1 VTRRVVQMAFQAHV
15 LTFTFEGAY
24 TVSHLHVHEIVIGGV
39 LLLLAWP
46 PAAGAACVEQAP
58 PLQPISEVALNSRLI
73 EVTFV
78 NPLINPPLPETKV
91 RILLPSNYATGS
103 NYPVLYLLH
112 GMNGNAASWS
122 TIRKEQ
128 ESLESLTAGKNVLV
142 VMPDGGATG
151 FYTDWYNGGTF
162 GAPAWQRYHI
172 CQLTS
177 WVESRYRVRRDRGGR
192 AIGGISMGGFGTMS
206 YAARHPDLFG
216 AAVSFSGAVNNIPFA
231 PVSLPVAPDSI
242 PGLFAVPPLDLIW
255 GPYLQEEVRWR
266 GDNPV
271 DLADNLRPV
280 RLWLRTGRGIPGG
293 PGPDDNDPRLL
304 AMEAGVALLNDT
316 FHFALERLDIP
327 HTYDPYPQGAH
338 SGWHYLEGF
347 SLAWP
352 LLEEVFSAP
361 PSSPSS
367 FNYRSIA
374 QRFSV
379 FGWTFAAER
388 DVTEFLYVEDAGR
401 GGLKLRGSGKVHVVT
416 PPVYQPGSW
425 HLLTAPAIGVTV
437 WPNLAVADAEGRVSF
452 TVNLGWSHVLQQYTL
467 AQGLAEAADP
477 FYWKESRINIH

>member
-1 VTRRVVQMAFQAHV
+1 MMSQADVHRRSI
-15 LTFTFEGAY
+15 L
-24 TVSHLHVHEIVIGGV
+24 GV
-39 LLLLAWP
+39 ALLLFGWS
-46 PAAGAACVEQAP
+46 PAVRAACAYQTP
-58 PLQPISEVALNSRLI
+58 PLQPVLEVALNTRLL

-78 NPLINPPLPETKV
+78 NPLISPPLAETKV

-112 GMNGNAASWS
+112 GMNGNAASW
-122 TIRKEQ
+122 TTMRKDQ
-128 ESLESLTAGKNVLV
+128 ESLESLTDGKNVLI
-142 VMPDGGATG
+142 VMPDGDSG

-172 CQLTS
+172 CQLIS
-177 WVESRYRVRRDRGGR
+177 WVETRYRVRRDRGGR
-192 AIGGISMGGFGTMS
+192 AIGGISMGGFGAMS
-206 YAARHPDLFG
+206 YAARHPDLFA
-216 AAVSFSGAVNNIPFA
+216 AAVSFSGAVNNIPLA
-231 PVSLPVAPDSI
+231 PVSLPVVPDSI
-242 PGLFAVPPLDLIW
+242 PGLFAGPPFDLIW

-271 DLADNLRPV
+271 NLADNLRPV

-304 AMEAGVALLNDT
+304 AMEAGVAALNDT
-316 FHFALERLDIP
+316 FHFDLMRLDIP

-352 LLEEVFSAP
+352 VIEEVFSAP
-361 PSSPSS
+361 PSSPST
-367 FNYRSIA
+367 FNYRCIA
-374 QRFSV
+374 KRFSI
-379 FGWTFAAER
+379 FDWTFTAER

-401 GGLKLRGSGKVHVVT
+401 GGLKLRGSGKVQVVT
-416 PPVYQPGSW
+416 PPVYHPGSW

-437 WPNLAVADAEGRVSF
+437 SPNLAVADTEGRLSF
-452 TVNLGWSHVLQQYTL
+452 SVYLGPSHAFQQYRL
-467 AQGLAEAADP
+467 AQTLAEAADP